1 MRGWEARGQSGAHD
15 PERGEPREPV
25 RDAPVERGDGVDL
38 SVAVLDRRDLHAA
51 DGMSKRW
58 YLEEDL
64 GCRLRL
70 AALRHELDRA
80 MEVGLA
86 TGEALGERQR
96 VASFHQDVQAPA
108 LDLGPLAPFDL
119 GCLDPVAHGASV
131 RLPRDEPS
139 RAKVGA
145 LPTHFG
151 QSGELTGARAEALAR
166 TREPAR
172 RVLALRLDRVR
183 ELLGR
188 GVRVAGRAAGD
199 RPFELLHLPPLH
211 VREAR
216 LDPPCGFGFFALDL
230 LPERPLAA
238 AQPLVE
244 LVERAPPLA
253 PPALELGR

>member
-51 DGMSKRW
+51 DGTSKRW

-86 TGEALGERQR
+86 AGEALGERQR
-96 VASFHQDVQAPA
+96 VAGFHQDVQAPA

-166 TREPAR
+166 TREQLVHTPRELGEAGLEHR
-172 RVLALRLDRVR
+172 SLRVRLRHQGLGTAAKLRLH
-183 ELLGR
+183 
-188 GVRVAGRAAGD
+188 VA
-199 RPFELLHLPPLH
+199 E
-211 VREAR
+211 
-216 LDPPCGFGFFALDL
+216 
-230 LPERPLAA
+230 
-238 AQPLVE
+238 
-244 LVERAPPLA
+244 
-253 PPALELGR
+253 PALQAVD